1 MGPAKVFVMRA
12 QLVPVE
18 GGSPVEL
25 TKDLTLIGRKEGC
38 DLRLDHK
45 SVSKVHCVL
54 VKTDGLL
61 FLRDLGSTNGTK
73 VNGKRVRRA
82 PLMPND
88 ILYVAGFNFRV
99 VVGNGPV
106 RTAPHDATQHL
117 NADDVKQ
124 ILAEHHAAATAKAAA
139 DLHIKVNPLPDAYP
153 DDEHRAARGA
163 D

>member
-1 MGPAKVFVMRA
+1 MRA

-25 TKDLTLIGRKEGC
+25 SKDLTLIGRKEGC

-45 SVSKVHCVL
+45 SVSKIHCVL

-82 PLMPND
+82 ALMPND
-88 ILYVAGFNFRV
+88 VLYVAGFNFRV
-99 VVGNGPV
+99 VVGNGAPKA
-106 RTAPHDATQHL
+106 APHDATQHL
-117 NADDVKQ
+117 NADDVQQ
-124 ILAEHHAAATAKAAA
+124 ILAERKAAA
-139 DLHIKVNPLPDAYP
+139 AAKV
-153 DDEHRAARGA
+153 AR
-163 D
+163 